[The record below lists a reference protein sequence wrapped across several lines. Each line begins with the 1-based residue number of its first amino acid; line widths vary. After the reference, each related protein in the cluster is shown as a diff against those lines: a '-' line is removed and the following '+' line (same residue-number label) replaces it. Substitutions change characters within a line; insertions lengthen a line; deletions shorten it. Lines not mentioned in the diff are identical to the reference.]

1 MTVLWV
7 DVFSFRKENFKIV
20 ERGQSMIKI
29 IAYQG
34 PRGELT
40 RDYREWIESVCKY
53 LVEHPEEAGNI
64 MYTEDALHI
73 MDELMD
79 NEDYEPEEIQPIL
92 ERIADIAH
100 ENRFILSRV
109 PIGWEEQKTEGEIDN
124 WVVEMNA
131 RNYLMELDEELD
143 EDLD

>member
-1 MTVLWV
+1 MT
-7 DVFSFRKENFKIV
+7 
-20 ERGQSMIKI
+20 KI
-29 IAYQG
+29 IAYPG

-40 RDYREWIESVCKY
+40 REYREWIESTGKY
-53 LVEHPEEAGNI
+53 LVENPEEAGNI
-64 MYTEDALHI
+64 MYAEDALHI

-79 NEDYEPEEIQPIL
+79 NEDYDPEEIRPIL
-92 ERIADIAH
+92 EKIADIAH

-109 PIGWEEQKTEGEIDN
+109 PVSWEEQKTEGEIDN

-143 EDLD
+143 EELD

>member
-1 MTVLWV
+1 
-7 DVFSFRKENFKIV
+7 
-20 ERGQSMIKI
+20 MIKI

-53 LVEHPEEAGNI
+53 LVENPEEAGNI

-79 NEDYEPEEIQPIL
+79 NEDYDPEEIQPIL
-92 ERIADIAH
+92 EKIADIAH
-100 ENRFILSRV
+100 ENRFIISRV
-109 PIGWEEQKTEGEIDN
+109 PISWEEQKTEGEIDN